1 MRCPF
6 CGEDSDKVIDSR
18 LVQDGNAVRRRRQC
32 QACNER
38 FTTYEY
44 IERVA
49 LQVIKHDDRREPYDR
64 TKLMK
69 GVEIALAK
77 RPISTKQLMALVED
91 VESELFKM
99 SKSEVS
105 SKLIGELVMDRLR
118 ELDEIAYVR
127 FASVYRKFRD
137 KTEFVD
143 ELKNLLE

>member
-64 TKLMK
+64 SKLMK

-77 RPISTKQLMALVED
+77 RPISTKQLLALVED

-99 SKSEVS
+99 SKSEIS
-105 SKLIGELVMDRLR
+105 SKIIGELVMERLR
-118 ELDEIAYVR
+118 ELDEVAYVR

>member
-1 MRCPF
+1 VRCPF

-32 QACNER
+32 LECNER

-44 IERVA
+44 IERVS
-49 LQVIKHDDRREPYDR
+49 LQVIKHDNRREPYDR

-77 RPISTKQLMALVED
+77 RPIPTKQLMALVED

-105 SKLIGELVMDRLR
+105 SKIIGELVMDRLR
-118 ELDEIAYVR
+118 ELDEVAYVR

-143 ELKNLLE
+143 ELKNLKE

>member
-1 MRCPF
+1 VRCPF

-44 IERVA
+44 IERAA
-49 LQVIKHDDRREPYDR
+49 LQVVKHDERREPYDR
-64 TKLMK
+64 SKLMK

-77 RPISTKQLMALVED
+77 RPISSKQLMALVED
-91 VESELFKM
+91 VEAELFKM

-105 SKLIGELVMDRLR
+105 SKIIGELVMERLR

>member
-32 QACNER
+32 LECNER

-49 LQVIKHDDRREPYDR
+49 LQVIKHDNRREPYDR
-64 TKLMK
+64 SKMMK

-77 RPISTKQLMALVED
+77 RPISAKQLMALVED

-105 SKLIGELVMDRLR
+105 SKIIGELVMERLR

>member
-1 MRCPF
+1 
-6 CGEDSDKVIDSR
+6 
-18 LVQDGNAVRRRRQC
+18 
-32 QACNER
+32 
-38 FTTYEY
+38 
-44 IERVA
+44 
-49 LQVIKHDDRREPYDR
+49 
-64 TKLMK
+64 
-69 GVEIALAK
+69 
-77 RPISTKQLMALVED
+77 MALVED

>member
-1 MRCPF
+1 VRCPF

-32 QACNER
+32 LECNER

-64 TKLMK
+64 SKMMK

-105 SKLIGELVMDRLR
+105 SKIIGELVMDRLR